1 MDKIKTR
8 KTSISTKIFALI
20 VLTALLITII
30 SCAVSYQVISKYLYS
45 SKQHDTVNY
54 ALVAANQVD
63 GDLFETYL
71 ESEGTDEEAYA
82 SICGHL
88 SHFLDSDSVQYI
100 YTMTYADADHFQFV
114 IDTDPENPADFGE
127 SYETEYEMTQA
138 YGGTATSTSEPSFDE
153 WGAAYTGYAPIK
165 NSADKIVGIVGV
177 DIDAG
182 SIQSTVLTIIRYIIL
197 ASIIGFVIAIIFA
210 IIYATKIRQSFAKL
224 NSAMNDITS
233 ADGDL
238 TKKITNT
245 SGDEMEVLSE
255 SFNKLVDKTRET
267 ITTVAQNSAFI
278 ADNMNIITA
287 KEANCNEKTTMIT
300 DSIASIVSAIEE
312 TTASIEEINAQTSLA
327 NEKLKDMIT
336 ITHDSNDYI
345 ISADNKAAS
354 MRDNAANAGIDVKAS
369 VSELAAKFE
378 KENEKAKSVSEIQ
391 QLTSDIKSI
400 SNQTNMLALN
410 ASIEAARAGEAGRG
424 FAVVADEIGKL
435 ASDSNAAAS
444 QIEVVS
450 NEVLNAI
457 DGLIHVSQEMFDFMN
472 NKVIADYAEFARS
485 SDDFSTKM
493 KSLQQHINDL
503 SQISEDYK
511 NEVSSIS
518 EAISYVG
525 VAAENNNADVVFIS
539 DGIVV
544 LASSIEEIDEA
555 TKQTNNSVDI
565 MQSLLSNYKY

>member
-30 SCAVSYQVISKYLYS
+30 SCAVSYQVISNYLYS

-138 YGGTATSTSEPSFDE
+138 YGGTATSTSEPSIDE

-165 NSADKIVGIVGV
+165 NSAGKIVGIVGV

-503 SQISEDYK
+503 SKISEDYK